1 MRTLCFRRI
10 FLILQRS
17 TGVTM
22 VLSFYSAI
30 TRLWLLNRRGF
41 AASGVRPMPM
51 LMIILDN
58 DISGGAAVFVK
69 TPGAPAIPLLLNTWL
84 FIILG
89 FNRLFRQS
97 PSPRGFRPRNLILKF
112 DDGVVF
118 YRLVP
123 HTSHLFLFLGFSQG
137 GVSVRTIISFITSL
151 VLFKLLPA
159 IGV

>member
-41 AASGVRPMPM
+41 AACGVRPMPM

-89 FNRLFRQS
+89 FNRLFRHYFEN
-97 PSPRGFRPRNLILKF
+97 PT
-112 DDGVVF
+112 
-118 YRLVP
+118 
-123 HTSHLFLFLGFSQG
+123 HTLWS
-137 GVSVRTIISFITSL
+137 
-151 VLFKLLPA
+151 
-159 IGV
+159 